1 MKDGSEHRC
10 QATTTGFEDQEKM
23 IYFVQSSMLDAI
35 LDLSQVESLMFH
47 KGWEKDASG
56 KNIHTFYYI
65 PVS

>member
-1 MKDGSEHRC
+1 
-10 QATTTGFEDQEKM
+10 M

-47 KGWEKDASG
+47 KGWEKDANG

-65 PVS
+65 PIPGAQ